1 MNTRRIWSGGL
12 AAALALGV
20 GACDMDSLT
29 DVNENPNNPTSA
41 PPPSLFVNAA
51 RSGVTNWHGVFGLRN
66 LELMAQH
73 MAEVQYPESDSY
85 VRQGPGFTS
94 GNFDAAYSGE
104 LKDFQAIIRDTK
116 PLGQAGYWAP
126 AQIMRAWEFG
136 VITDLFGDV
145 PYSAA
150 LMGDSVGMENAT
162 QPAYDAQQAIYND
175 LFLQLAE
182 AAAAL
187 STTPAVTL
195 GGADVIFEHITGN
208 RTAAWRR
215 FANSLRARHAMR
227 IVNVDAA
234 KASAEL
240 AAAFSDPGGV
250 FTEAEHGARLG
261 FSGAGNINNN
271 PWWTNFG
278 TRDDHRVSD
287 RLMFFMNGFSDNDST
302 PAWTDPRRAIYAQPA
317 TTTGRYTGLENAL
330 THADAIAQLE
340 TTSRPGSIFYGGAT
354 AYGTFPGPGART
366 PLHIMTT
373 AEVYF
378 IRAEAAERGL
388 GGLTPAQAAG
398 FYQAGIRASMA
409 QWGVTDAAAIDAYL
423 ARPDVAYK
431 GGDDGLVQ
439 IGTQK
444 WIALYQDGAQ
454 AWSEWRRTCVPESVR
469 PGPNAILSTV
479 PRRFQYS
486 TTELATNADNV
497 NAAIARQGADA
508 LTTRVWWDK
517 SPGNAPTMV
526 SDCGQRPSVS

>member
-1 MNTRRIWSGGL
+1 MNTRRIRSGGL

-51 RSGVTNWHGVFGLRN
+51 RSGVTNWNGVFGLRN
-66 LELMAQH
+66 LELIAQH

-94 GNFDAAYSGE
+94 GNFDAAYAIE
-104 LKDFQAIIRDTK
+104 LKDFQQIIRDTK

-145 PYSAA
+145 PYFGA
-150 LMGDSVGMENAT
+150 LMGDSIGMENAT

-187 STTPAVTL
+187 GTTPAVTL
-195 GGADVIFEHITGN
+195 GGADVIFEHLPAAQ

-250 FTEAEHGARLG
+250 FTDAAHGARLG
-261 FSGAGNINNN
+261 FSGSGNINNN

-278 TRDDHRVSD
+278 TRDDHRVSN
-287 RLMFFMNGFSDNDST
+287 RLMFYLNGWSST
-302 PAWTDPRRAIYAQPA
+302 PESATWTDPRRAVYAQPA
-317 TTTGRYTGLENAL
+317 TTDGAYRGLANAL

-354 AYGTFPGPGART
+354 AYGTFPGPGATT

-398 FYQAGIRASMA
+398 FYEAGIRASMA

-423 ARPDVAYK
+423 ARPEVAYQS
-431 GGDDGLVQ
+431 GLEGQ
-439 IGTQK
+439 RRIALQK

-454 AWSEWRRTCVPESVR
+454 AWSEWRRTCIPSDVR

-517 SPGNAPTMV
+517 SPDNAPTMV
-526 SDCGQRPSVS
+526 LVSNCGQRI